1 MDIAKA
7 RVLLA
12 HSDPHEEARLRQAL
26 RPCRR
31 VDACRDYPGL
41 VRAMNERAYD
51 LLIMPVA
58 VCGAD
63 AETVRAEICARR
75 EISCPAMIVLLP
87 NGLARAM
94 RSFYNEGVVCLEG
107 APVGEKRLLETL
119 GGLSEDDRLLPDW
132 AGEEKVRAVLDRLSI
147 PRTLKGYDLLLRA
160 SRLLAKNGLLIG
172 RLKTDVYPA
181 CGEGSGDDTRANNPY
196 NTTTGSTAVALA
208 ENASVV
214 LRNRSTGTLTL
225 TPLSGQGG
233 AQYTNSMT
241 VVRVG

>member
-107 APVGEKRLLETL
+107 APAEEKRLLETL

-160 SRLLAKNGLLIG
+160 SRLLARRPNAPSAA
-172 RLKTDVYPA
+172 RSRAP
-181 CGEGSGDDTRANNPY
+181 GSRAIWRR
-196 NTTTGSTAVALA
+196 SI
-208 ENASVV
+208 ASSAT
-214 LRNRSTGTLTL
+214 RSTRQRASLRMQNFCHA
-225 TPLSGQGG
+225 SW
-233 AQYTNSMT
+233 
-241 VVRVG
+241 RRCEWRHD

>member
-94 RSFYNEGVVCLEG
+94 RSFYNEGVVCSEG
-107 APVGEKRLLETL
+107 APAEEKRLLETL

-181 CGEGSGDDTRANNPY
+181 CGEGSGEAAERAIRRAIESAWLKGDLETQY
-196 NTTTGSTAVALA
+196 RLFGNTIDEAKGKPTNA
-208 ENASVV
+208 EFLSRVV
-214 LRNRSTGTLTL
+214 ETLRME
-225 TPLSGQGG
+225 
-233 AQYTNSMT
+233 A
-241 VVRVG
+241 

>member
-147 PRTLKGYDLLLRA
+147 PRTLKGYDLLPRGCW
-160 SRLLAKNGLLIG
+160 R
-172 RLKTDVYPA
+172 KTA
-181 CGEGSGDDTRANNPY
+181 C
-196 NTTTGSTAVALA
+196 
-208 ENASVV
+208 
-214 LRNRSTGTLTL
+214 
-225 TPLSGQGG
+225 
-233 AQYTNSMT
+233 
-241 VVRVG
+241 